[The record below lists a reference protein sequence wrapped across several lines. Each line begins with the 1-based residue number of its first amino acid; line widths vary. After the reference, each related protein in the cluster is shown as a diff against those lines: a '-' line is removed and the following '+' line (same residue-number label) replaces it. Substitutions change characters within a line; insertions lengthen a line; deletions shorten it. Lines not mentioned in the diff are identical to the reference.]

1 MISKFEQTP
10 ANYVPLT
17 PVSLLKR
24 TAMVHPDRAAVVYGE
39 ISFSYVEFLARC
51 TALASALRE
60 RGIKSGDVV
69 SILAPNTPCHLEAH
83 FGVPMAGAVLHS
95 MNTRLDAATISF
107 MLAHSESRLVI
118 VDIEYVDLV
127 RKALATM
134 KAPPPLVVVE
144 DHHFSRHVGSEPI
157 YQKLLE
163 GACEVELPEL
173 ENEWDAIAL
182 NYTSGTTGD
191 PKGVVY
197 HHRGAYLNAVANVL
211 AWGMVGHPTFLW
223 TLPLFHCNGWCMPW
237 TITALAG
244 THICL
249 RRVDTDVMIDA
260 LVKHEVTHLAGAP
273 IILSRLV
280 NAPEPFHS
288 RLPRGVR
295 MMVAGAP
302 PAAAVIGAAESLGW
316 EVTQTYGLTEVFGPC
331 VVCEWKDE
339 WNELPLARRAELKSR
354 QGVRYEL
361 QEAVEV
367 LDPDTMEE
375 ITADGETLGEIMIR
389 GNLVMKGYL
398 KNDKATSESFAGG
411 WFHTGDLAVK
421 HPDGYIEIRD
431 RSKDIIISGGENISS
446 IEVEGILLNHSAV
459 LEAAVVARRDEKW
472 GERPC
477 AFVVLRPDVAATPAE
492 IEEFCRSNLAKFK
505 VPTVVICTEIPK
517 TSTGKVRKTEL
528 RQLANAAT

>member
-1 MISKFEQTP
+1 MIQKFDKTA

-17 PVSLLKR
+17 PVSLLER
-24 TAMVHPDRAAVVYGE
+24 TAAVHPDQTAVVYGNR
-39 ISFSYVEFLARC
+39 SWTYAEFLMRC
-51 TALASALRE
+51 TRLAGALCG
-60 RGIKSGDVV
+60 RGIKVGDVV

-107 MLAHSESRLVI
+107 MLVHSDSRLVI
-118 VDIEYVDLV
+118 VDIEYVDLL
-127 RKALATM
+127 REALATLNE
-134 KAPPPLVVVE
+134 PPALIVVE
-144 DHHFSRHVGSEPI
+144 DDTFGGFSGLEQT
-157 YQKLLE
+157 YEQLLQS
-163 GACEVELPEL
+163 ASEVELPQL
-173 ENEWDAIAL
+173 DDEWNPISL

-211 AWGMVGHPTFLW
+211 AWRVPDRPTFLW
-223 TLPLFHCNGWCMPW
+223 TLPLFHCNGWCLPW

-249 RRVDTDVMIDA
+249 RRVDADVMIDA
-260 LVKHEVTHLAGAP
+260 IVEHGVTHLAGAP
-273 IILSRLV
+273 IILSRIV
-280 NAPEPFHS
+280 NAPEPLHS
-288 RLPRGVR
+288 SLPRGVR

-316 EVTQTYGLTEVFGPC
+316 DVTQTYGLTEVYGPC

-339 WNELPLARRAELKSR
+339 WNDLPPARRAELKSR
-354 QGVRYEL
+354 QGVRYQL
-361 QEAVEV
+361 QEAVDV
-367 LDPDTMEE
+367 LDPETLHRIE
-375 ITADGETLGEIMIR
+375 ADGKTLGEIMIR
-389 GNLVMKGYL
+389 GNLVMQGYL
-398 KNDKATSESFAGG
+398 KNAKATEESFSGG

-446 IEVEGILLNHSAV
+446 IEIESALLEHTAI
-459 LEAAVVARRDEKW
+459 LEAAVVARQDEKW

-477 AFVVLRPDVAATPAE
+477 AFVVLRQDGSATSSE
-492 IEEFCRSNLAKFK
+492 IVDFCRTRLAKFK
-505 VPTVVICTEIPK
+505 LPSVIICNEIPK
-517 TSTGKVRKTEL
+517 TSTGKIRKTEL
-528 RQLANAAT
+528 RQKANAIT